1 MVGFL
6 VSAPALSG
14 SLLRIPFSAWV
25 DTTGGRK
32 PFLFLLTL
40 SLLGMAGL
48 LGVIA
53 ALYPDHLSSNLYPLL
68 LVLAVLCGC
77 GIATFSVG
85 ISQVSYWFPQSKQ
98 GRALAI
104 YGGAGNLAPGLFSFL
119 LPVALASLG
128 LAKSYAAW
136 FVFLLIGTML
146 YAFLG
151 RNACFFQFL
160 DAGLDPA
167 EARQRALAN
176 GQSLFPAG
184 SLVQS
189 LKVSA
194 RCWKTWALV
203 WVYFTTFGGFIA
215 LTAWLPTYWRSYFGV
230 SAVKAGL
237 LTALYSVLTSAIR
250 IGGGMLSDRL
260 REGGENTAILALL
273 IMANGA
279 IIMTGATQLELALP
293 GEILLAIGMGVCNA
307 AVFKLVP
314 QEVPQA
320 VGGAVG
326 WVGGLGAL
334 GGFVIPPM
342 LGFAVHDLGQ
352 RGYAIGFIVFVFLAM
367 FGLGVVWVL
376 KYTRE
381 EVIPPAFP
389 DSTQHAEVHEEMHA
403 VR

>member
-1 MVGFL
+1 M
-6 VSAPALSG
+6 
-14 SLLRIPFSAWV
+14 
-25 DTTGGRK
+25 
-32 PFLFLLTL
+32 
-40 SLLGMAGL
+40 
-48 LGVIA
+48 
-53 ALYPDHLSSNLYPLL
+53 
-68 LVLAVLCGC
+68 
-77 GIATFSVG
+77 
-85 ISQVSYWFPQSKQ
+85 
-98 GRALAI
+98 
-104 YGGAGNLAPGLFSFL
+104 
-119 LPVALASLG
+119 
-128 LAKSYAAW
+128 
-136 FVFLLIGTML
+136 
-146 YAFLG
+146 
-151 RNACFFQFL
+151 
-160 DAGLDPA
+160 
-167 EARQRALAN
+167 
-176 GQSLFPAG
+176 
-184 SLVQS
+184 
-189 LKVSA
+189 
-194 RCWKTWALV
+194 V

-279 IIMTGATQLELALP
+279 IIMTSATQLELALP

-314 QEVPQA
+314 QEVPEA

-334 GGFVIPPM
+334 GGFIIPPV

-381 EVIPPAFP
+381 EAVPSSTPVIVSRE
-389 DSTQHAEVHEEMHA
+389 DRQIQEGVQ
-403 VR
+403 RIR